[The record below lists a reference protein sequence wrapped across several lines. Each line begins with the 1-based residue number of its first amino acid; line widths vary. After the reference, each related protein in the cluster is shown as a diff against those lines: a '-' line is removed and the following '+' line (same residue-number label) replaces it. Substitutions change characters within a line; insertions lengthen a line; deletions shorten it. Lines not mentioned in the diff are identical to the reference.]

1 MPLPPLN
8 QAIGPFQCLLLFWLF
23 ECSNIRFHL
32 RKSMV
37 YACADGLL
45 SLILILFAPGVIG
58 ADSGASAGS
67 SLVLRFPFI
76 EVSVYYLPD
85 PLPAPGP

>member
-1 MPLPPLN
+1 
-8 QAIGPFQCLLLFWLF
+8 
-23 ECSNIRFHL
+23 
-32 RKSMV
+32 MV

-45 SLILILFAPGVIG
+45 SLILILFDPGVIG

-67 SLVLRFPFI
+67 RLVLRFPFI

-85 PLPAPGP
+85 PLPAQGP